1 MHRAVFDTNVVRAAL
16 WSSSG
21 ASFQL
26 LRRIPDP
33 AITLL
38 LSEALYLEY
47 QEVLTRPENLPPGV
61 TPDRM
66 LRFLRRFSAFAS
78 FPKIYFRWRPWLR
91 DPDDNM
97 ILELAVAG
105 AATHLVT
112 FNLKDFKGVE
122 EWFGIRVLTPPAFQ
136 AILSNK

>member
-1 MHRAVFDTNVVRAAL
+1 MYRAVFDTNVLRAGL

-26 LRRIPDP
+26 LQRVPDP

-61 TPDRM
+61 TSDEM
-66 LRFLRRFSAFAS
+66 LRFLRRFSSFAN
-78 FPKIYFRWRPWLR
+78 FPKIYSRWRPWLR

-97 ILELAVAG
+97 ILELALAG
-105 AATHLVT
+105 GASHLVT
-112 FNLKDFKGVE
+112 F
-122 EWFGIRVLTPPAFQ
+122 
-136 AILSNK
+136 